1 MSRIATFVSA
11 VAALVLSSGALARI
25 IQVSP
30 SGYETIQANGDVFIN
45 AASAPNGTT
54 A

>member
-1 MSRIATFVSA
+1 MFRTHIRVSA
-11 VAALVLSSGALARI
+11 IAALALSTGALARI